1 MRSDIEWFQKQSQEL
16 KKVLELLQISMKI
29 LNELVHFNPENQEID
44 SSKNTKRS
52 WQSIEAKNKP
62 PVQPK
67 QVKEGNSRRN
77 QQVGR
82 LLQISN

>member
-1 MRSDIEWFQKQSQEL
+1 MERFQKQSHESKRAVNIQ
-16 KKVLELLQISMKI
+16 QTSMKK
-29 LNELVHFNPENQEID
+29 FNDRVQFDPENQEID
-44 SSKNTKRS
+44 SSKNAKLN
-52 WQSIEAKNKP
+52 WQPIEAKNKP